1 MDLNK
6 YAMAMKQA
14 REDRGLSVSELA
26 KASGM
31 TRQAVT
37 NYETGKQMPSLTA
50 LVSLSDALHMSV
62 DDFIGHKRKS
72 ILD

>member
-1 MDLNK
+1 MSISD
-6 YAMAMKQA
+6 
-14 REDRGLSVSELA
+14 LA

-72 ILD
+72 ILE